1 MDPSVTTNSSDKVCL
16 YLKKKSFSFLN
27 ILYIIFLQMKEF
39 HVTSAN
45 KSSLDPDAD
54 VHVTV
59 IPSNNS
65 DNVPTITIDSP
76 TIIIDSLRNN
86 KDLTVT
92 PAFPNFPTDEE
103 IVRDPE
109 TVVLVEPTND
119 ITEQENTSKS
129 SSTTSFRPSQQTSQ
143 ILDELKYLLKP
154 TNSIAR
160 PEVCLQASVRFKY
173 ESLYK
178 YSIIFEF

>member
-1 MDPSVTTNSSDKVCL
+1 
-16 YLKKKSFSFLN
+16 
-27 ILYIIFLQMKEF
+27 MKEF

-54 VHVTV
+54 VDVTV
-59 IPSNNS
+59 IPSNNF
-65 DNVPTITIDSP
+65 DNVQ
-76 TIIIDSLRNN
+76 TIIINSLPNN
-86 KDLTVT
+86 NDLTVT

-103 IVRDPE
+103 VVRGPE

-129 SSTTSFRPSQQTSQ
+129 SSTSSVRPSQQTSQ
-143 ILDELKYLLKP
+143 LLDELKYLLKP
-154 TNSIAR
+154 TNSLAR

>member
-1 MDPSVTTNSSDKVCL
+1 
-16 YLKKKSFSFLN
+16 
-27 ILYIIFLQMKEF
+27 MKEF

-154 TNSIAR
+154 TNSLAR